1 MIRESPLPKGTG
13 RVIIDPDLDV
23 SLLELSKKFGK
34 AQQNASLLE
43 AAARVLALAIPLWHP
58 KIVYR
63 WLDVEIREEDKVR
76 LCCGLTG
83 ESSTLDLGHSLQ
95 FIKEAEKVL
104 VGVYTVGK
112 ELEDAVQKAS
122 GQGQVLD
129 AYLFDIV
136 GLAVLGKIGQQVN
149 RVVEDYARKQH
160 NWGVGPLLSPGSV
173 HGWQLEDSH
182 NLYRLLPIE
191 AIDVAMSSNGILLPF
206 KSLSFL
212 IGTGPGYQST
222 EVGTSCA
229 VCSKRD
235 NCEIRKN
242 DP

>member
-1 MIRESPLPKGTG
+1 MLRESPLPRGTG
-13 RVIIDPDLDV
+13 WVIIDPVLEV
-23 SLLELSKKFGK
+23 SLPELSQKLGK
-34 AQQNASLLE
+34 AQQNAFLLE
-43 AAARVLALAIPLWHP
+43 AAARVLALAVPLWHP

-63 WLDVEIREEDKVR
+63 WLDVEIKEENKVS
-76 LCCGLTG
+76 LSCDLTG
-83 ESSTLDLGHSLQ
+83 ETSILDLGHSVQ
-95 FIKEAEKVL
+95 FIKDAEKAL
-104 VGVYTVGK
+104 VGIYTVGS
-112 ELEDAVQKAS
+112 ELENAVKKAS
-122 GQGQVLD
+122 GQGLVVD

-136 GLAVLGKIGQQVN
+136 GLAVLGKLGQQVN
-149 RVVEDYARKQH
+149 RVVQDYARKQH
-160 NWGVGPLLSPGSV
+160 WGVGPLLSPGSV

-191 AIDVAMSSNGILLPF
+191 AIEVKMSPNGILLPF

-212 IGTGPGYQST
+212 IGTGPGYQAS

-242 DP
+242 DL